1 MTEPAKPDIAEKLE
15 MMGIPR
21 GSYDVKPLS
30 RVHKF
35 IAQRLTEASRDV
47 PSFPLETEIL
57 LDPLLAARTA
67 YNATAD
73 AKISVN
79 DLIIKAAALSLMAV
93 PEVNTSFMPEGVI
106 QHHNADVAVAVAAQ
120 SGLITPIVRAAQG
133 RSLADISA
141 AMKDMVARAQVRKLN
156 PEEYTGG
163 TFAVSNLGM
172 FGITRFGSI
181 INPPHGAI
189 VSIGAGKERA
199 VVRDGAVVVAT
210 MMTATL
216 TCDHRVVDGAAGAR
230 WLQNFQNQIE
240 QPDALFA

>member
-1 MTEPAKPDIAEKLE
+1 MTDAPKPDIADKLE

-35 IAQRLTEASRDV
+35 IAQRLTDASRDV
-47 PSFPLETEIL
+47 PSFPLETEIQ
-57 LDPLLAARTA
+57 LDALLAARTA
-67 YNATAD
+67 YNASAEV
-73 AKISVN
+73 K
-79 DLIIKAAALSLMAV
+79 M
-93 PEVNTSFMPEGVI
+93 PEVNTSFMAEGVI

-141 AMKDMVARAQVRKLN
+141 TMKDMVARAQVRKLN

-199 VVRDGAVVVAT
+199 VVRDGAVVIAT
-210 MMTATL
+210 MMNATL
-216 TCDHRVVDGAAGAR
+216 TCDHRIIDGAAGAR
-230 WLQNFQNQIE
+230 WLQNFQSQIE
-240 QPDALFA
+240 TPEGLFA

>member
-1 MTEPAKPDIAEKLE
+1 MTDAPKPDIADKLE

-35 IAQRLTEASRDV
+35 IAQRLTDASRDV
-47 PSFPLETEIL
+47 PSFPLETEIQ
-57 LDPLLAARTA
+57 LDALLAARTA
-67 YNATAD
+67 YNASAEV
-73 AKISVN
+73 KISVN

-93 PEVNTSFMPEGVI
+93 PEVNTSFMAEGVI

-120 SGLITPIVRAAQG
+120 SGLITPIVRGAQG

-141 AMKDMVARAQVRKLN
+141 TMKDMVARAQVRKLN

-199 VVRDGAVVVAT
+199 VVRDGAVVIAT
-210 MMTATL
+210 MMNATL
-216 TCDHRVVDGAAGAR
+216 TCDHRVIDGAAGAR
-230 WLQNFQNQIE
+230 WLQNFQSQIE
-240 QPDALFA
+240 TPEGLFA

>member
-1 MTEPAKPDIAEKLE
+1 MTEPSKPDIAEKLE

-21 GSYDVKPLS
+21 DSYDVKPLT

-35 IAQRLTEASRDV
+35 IAQRLTDASRDI

-57 LDPLLAARTA
+57 LDPLLAARSA
-67 YNATAD
+67 FNATAD

-120 SGLITPIVRAAQG
+120 SGLITPIVRHAED

-141 AMKDMVARAQVRKLN
+141 TMKDMVARAQLRKLN

-189 VSIGAGKERA
+189 VSIGAGKQRT
-199 VVRDGAVVVAT
+199 VVRDGAVAVAT
-210 MMTATL
+210 MMNATL
-216 TCDHRVVDGAAGAR
+216 TCDHRVIDGAAGAR
-230 WLQNFQNQIE
+230 WLQNFQSQIE
-240 QPDALFA
+240 RPDALFG